1 MIKAKSIAKYAI
13 WKWLLQ
19 QNFGI
24 ECFTLVMDGNEGTL
38 KDKLGET
45 MVLVYDPSSK
55 SVYVKE

>member
-1 MIKAKSIAKYAI
+1 MIKAKSIAEYAI

-19 QNFGI
+19 QNFAI
-24 ECFTLVMDGNEGTL
+24 EFFTLVMDGNEGTL

>member
-38 KDKLGET
+38 KDKHGSGL
-45 MVLVYDPSSK
+45 
-55 SVYVKE
+55 